1 MLFFCELMIQSCR
14 TKFGSIIFRCRK
26 LPKALKDWQA
36 FKDLKKTIDD
46 FNESCPLLE
55 LMANK
60 AMKLRHWT
68 KIGELTSHPF
78 DVESDTFLLRNI
90 MEAPLL
96 KHKEDIE
103 VCFMWLIALIL

>member
-1 MLFFCELMIQSCR
+1 M
-14 TKFGSIIFRCRK
+14 
-26 LPKALKDWQA
+26 PKALKDWQA

-60 AMKLRHWT
+60 AMKLRHWSR
-68 KIGELTSHPF
+68 IGDLTSHTF

-103 VCFMWLIALIL
+103 VHVAIIFANGIGVCFRKECLVYDLSSHYAMIGSH

>member
-1 MLFFCELMIQSCR
+1 
-14 TKFGSIIFRCRK
+14 
-26 LPKALKDWQA
+26 
-36 FKDLKKTIDD
+36 
-46 FNESCPLLE
+46 
-55 LMANK
+55 MANK

-68 KIGELTSHPF
+68 KIGELTSHTF

-103 VCFMWLIALIL
+103 VYSSELFICCFFNISSSICVS

>member
-1 MLFFCELMIQSCR
+1 
-14 TKFGSIIFRCRK
+14 
-26 LPKALKDWQA
+26 
-36 FKDLKKTIDD
+36 
-46 FNESCPLLE
+46 
-55 LMANK
+55 MANK

-68 KIGELTSHPF
+68 KIGELTSHTF

-103 VCFMWLIALIL
+103 VYSSELFIYCFFNISSSICVS

>member
-1 MLFFCELMIQSCR
+1 M
-14 TKFGSIIFRCRK
+14 
-26 LPKALKDWQA
+26 
-36 FKDLKKTIDD
+36 DLKQKIDD

-60 AMKLRHWT
+60 AMKDRHWERIS
-68 KIGELTSHPF
+68 KCTSHTF
-78 DVESDTFLLRNI
+78 DFDNENFTLRNI

-103 VCFMWLIALIL
+103 ATLYFLTILLIVLCKMSEINW